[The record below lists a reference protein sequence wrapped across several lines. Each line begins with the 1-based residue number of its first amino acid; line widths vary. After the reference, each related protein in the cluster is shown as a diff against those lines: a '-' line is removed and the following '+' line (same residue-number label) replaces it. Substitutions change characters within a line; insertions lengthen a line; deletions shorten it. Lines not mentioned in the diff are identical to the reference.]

1 MHLATLM
8 CLVAG
13 HIKSISIL
21 FFFYMHL
28 QVFCKSRIDGVLSV
42 FLSQCIFLFCSWMLE
57 SFPIALCYSSSS
69 LFNWLLGQSGEFA
82 VLSLLSSSLR
92 SLVSTASLTFGISN
106 LFFLILFSSLII
118 VTISLWVLFSLWSVS
133 SACLL
138 LVSSLVFSFFLREA
152 EMSLISHLFP
162 LCSCF
167 ACFSQVCARAQSR
180 LIYMVSTMG

>member
-133 SACLL
+133 SCLLASCLLSCFLFLSPGSWNVSHLPFIPTLFLLCLL
-138 LVSSLVFSFFLREA
+138 LTGLRT
-152 EMSLISHLFP
+152 
-162 LCSCF
+162 
-167 ACFSQVCARAQSR
+167 CAIPPY
-180 LIYMVSTMG
+180 IYG